1 MTEIKSVLTPDN
13 LIKGAIFYATIVGGY
28 YNLRQEIRDNRVN
41 YLSDKAIFEY
51 RLTQVEKY
59 KGIRQ
64 MEGERFATIPEKPER
79 KDYETE

>member
-1 MTEIKSVLTPDN
+1 MTEVKSLLSIDN
-13 LIKGAIFYATIVGGY
+13 LIKGAILYTTAISGY

-51 RLTQVEKY
+51 RLTQVEKC

-64 MEGERFATIPEKPER
+64 LQGESFATIPEKPER
-79 KDYETE
+79 KDYENE

>member
-51 RLTQVEKY
+51 RLTQVERC
-59 KGIRQ
+59 KGVRQ

-79 KDYETE
+79 KDYEQE

>member
-51 RLTQVEKY
+51 RLTQVEKG

-64 MEGERFATIPEKPER
+64 MQSESLATIPEKPER
-79 KDYETE
+79 KDYENE

>member
-51 RLTQVEKY
+51 RLTQVEKG
-59 KGIRQ
+59 KRISPMQ
-64 MEGERFATIPEKPER
+64 SESLATIPEKPER
-79 KDYETE
+79 KDYENE